1 MSIAAIICEYNPF
14 HNGHKYQIDF
24 CKKDIGKDGIVA
36 VMSGNFVQRGA
47 PALCNKWER
56 TKMALA
62 GGCDLVLEL
71 PTVFATQSAERF
83 AFGGVSVA
91 NSLNICDYLCFGSE
105 CDDVLKLKECARL
118 IESSEIKKKTEEFLK
133 TGVSYPVARQMALGD
148 NYAGVVSE
156 PNNILGIE
164 YIKAIDKIKS
174 SLKAVPLRREGC
186 SHDAELPTGNFASAS
201 YLRACIKSGKT
212 CDSYLPNET
221 LEILKN
227 AELLKESAV
236 LDNIITY
243 LLRTFS
249 PSQLSEIS
257 DVSEGLEYRFKEAA
271 NTFKTFEEI
280 SQFVKTKRYTKTRI
294 DRILINILLSVKK
307 EDVKKEPC
315 YIRVLGFNEKGQ
327 NLLSEIKRKSSLP
340 IITKVKNA
348 ELTPQGDKMLS
359 NDIYATDI
367 YSLLCGGKSG
377 LDYTV
382 SPVVLKERKD

>member
-1 MSIAAIICEYNPF
+1 MSVAAIICEYNPF

-47 PALCNKWER
+47 PTLCNKWER

-62 GGCDLVLEL
+62 GGCDLVIEL

-83 AFGGVSVA
+83 AFGGVSLA
-91 NSLNICDYLCFGSE
+91 NSLNICNYLCFGSE
-105 CDDVLKLKECARL
+105 CDDVLKLKECAQL
-118 IESSEIKKKTEEFLK
+118 IESSEIKKKTDELLK
-133 TGVSYPVARQMALGD
+133 TGVSYPVARQKALGD
-148 NYAGVVSE
+148 NYADIISE

-164 YIKAIDKIKS
+164 YIKAIEKIKG
-174 SLKAVPLRREGC
+174 SLKAIPLKREGC
-186 SHDAELPTGNFASAS
+186 SHDAELPTGKFASAS
-201 YLRACIKSGKT
+201 YLRGCIKSGIGYE
-212 CDSYLPNET
+212 SYLPKET
-221 LEILKN
+221 VEILEN
-227 AELLKESAV
+227 AELLKESSI
-236 LDNIITY
+236 LDNILAY
-243 LLRTFS
+243 LLRTLS

-280 SQFVKTKRYTKTRI
+280 SEFVKTKRYTKTRI

-348 ELTPQGDKMLS
+348 DLTPQGEEMLS
-359 NDIYATDI
+359 KDIYATDI
-367 YSLLCGGKSG
+367 YSLINGGEKNG
-377 LDYTV
+377 LDYTT
-382 SPVVLKERKD
+382 SPIVMKGM